1 MAAWLAESAASI
13 PASRIFLRAD
23 GLALIAA
30 AAAARPA
37 ASISLLI
44 AALVILST
52 VTLVESRD
60 PDDDFEFD
68 FRPLDLAIG
77 KSPCSVACLDT

>member
-52 VTLVESRD
+52 VVSFEPRE
-60 PDDDFEFD
+60 PEDDFEVD
-68 FRPLDLAIG
+68 FRLLDLAIG
-77 KSPCSVACLDT
+77 NLPVRSQH